1 MDMPLESVESLPQ
14 FVTMPISD
22 SLATALTTSAAKLI
36 EAEALP
42 QYIAERRWFGLKD
55 QAIKKTRITNVAKI
69 ADDAQDILL
78 CEIEVTTTGATTR
91 WLLPLGILW
100 EEELSTALSSRL
112 ALARVRRGR
121 RTGLL
126 TDAFALSDFARQVI
140 AAMAAGTEVRFG
152 DGVIHFRATETG
164 RAKLAN
170 VSAANVHW
178 LAAEQSNSSLTFGDA
193 AMLKIYRRISPG
205 QHPEAEMNRYLT
217 GQGFTHA
224 PSLLGEVV
232 RTAPDGTPSTLAIAL
247 EFVRNEGDAWA
258 WIMDHFRRAHGT
270 PAQHFGEDL
279 FADCYAILAA
289 IGRRLGEMHATL
301 AHETADPAFAPEI
314 ASAADVADWGKKTE
328 ERLQK
333 AFDSIAQVQTW
344 ERELDRERAQ
354 RLLSQRESI
363 TLAVRDLATSG
374 AGTVKTRIHGDFHL
388 GQVLVASGDAFLID
402 FEGEPAASLKER
414 RAKTTPLRDV
424 AGLLRSIDY
433 VTATVMDRKTADAV
447 PMDEAQ
453 RDELSSQFGSRGT
466 AAFLSAYG
474 EAAGSQNGPAE
485 HALLGL
491 FLIEKAAYE
500 VAYEAAN
507 RPTWIG
513 VPIAGLTRLAA
524 RP

>member
-1 MDMPLESVESLPQ
+1 
-14 FVTMPISD
+14 
-22 SLATALTTSAAKLI
+22 
-36 EAEALP
+36 
-42 QYIAERRWFGLKD
+42 
-55 QAIKKTRITNVAKI
+55 
-69 ADDAQDILL
+69 
-78 CEIEVTTTGATTR
+78 
-91 WLLPLGILW
+91 
-100 EEELSTALSSRL
+100 
-112 ALARVRRGR
+112 VRRGR

-178 LAAEQSNSSLTFGDA
+178 LAAEQSNSSLTVGDA

-205 QHPEAEMNRYLT
+205 QHPEAEVTLSDGAGLYARAVASGRSGSNRA
-217 GQGFTHA
+217 GRH
-224 PSLLGEVV
+224 
-232 RTAPDGTPSTLAIAL
+232 TLHPCDRARIRQQRGRRVGL
-247 EFVRNEGDAWA
+247 DYG
-258 WIMDHFRRAHGT
+258 HFRRAHGT
-270 PAQHFGEDL
+270 RAQHSGEDL

-507 RPTWIG
+507 RPT
-513 VPIAGLTRLAA
+513 
-524 RP
+524 

>member
-100 EEELSTALSSRL
+100 EEESSTALSSRL

-178 LAAEQSNSSLTFGDA
+178 LAAEQSNSSLTVGDA

-217 GQGFTHA
+217 G
-224 PSLLGEVV
+224 
-232 RTAPDGTPSTLAIAL
+232 
-247 EFVRNEGDAWA
+247 
-258 WIMDHFRRAHGT
+258 
-270 PAQHFGEDL
+270 
-279 FADCYAILAA
+279 
-289 IGRRLGEMHATL
+289 
-301 AHETADPAFAPEI
+301 
-314 ASAADVADWGKKTE
+314 
-328 ERLQK
+328 
-333 AFDSIAQVQTW
+333 
-344 ERELDRERAQ
+344 
-354 RLLSQRESI
+354 
-363 TLAVRDLATSG
+363 
-374 AGTVKTRIHGDFHL
+374 
-388 GQVLVASGDAFLID
+388 
-402 FEGEPAASLKER
+402 
-414 RAKTTPLRDV
+414 
-424 AGLLRSIDY
+424 
-433 VTATVMDRKTADAV
+433 
-447 PMDEAQ
+447 
-453 RDELSSQFGSRGT
+453 
-466 AAFLSAYG
+466 
-474 EAAGSQNGPAE
+474 
-485 HALLGL
+485 
-491 FLIEKAAYE
+491 
-500 VAYEAAN
+500 
-507 RPTWIG
+507 
-513 VPIAGLTRLAA
+513 
-524 RP
+524 